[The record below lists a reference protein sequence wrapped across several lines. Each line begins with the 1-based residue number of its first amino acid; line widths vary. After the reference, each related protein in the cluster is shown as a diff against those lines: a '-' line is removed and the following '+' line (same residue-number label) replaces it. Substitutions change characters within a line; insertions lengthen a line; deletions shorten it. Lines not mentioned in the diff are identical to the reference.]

1 MSEQLKWPVD
11 WNLTDL
17 ASVASVTDPHPSHRA
32 PEEDFGG
39 IPFAGIGDLDEY
51 GNLRR
56 NKVRLVSACIYD
68 EHITR
73 YKISSNTIG
82 FGRVASIGK
91 VIDFKEFSEKVT
103 VSPTMAIIEPKNIDK
118 KFLVNVLK
126 TDDIAEQIKLLLT
139 GSTRSSLGISLLREL
154 ELPFPLAPEQQKIA
168 KILTSVDE
176 VIEKTQAQ
184 IDKVKDLKTGM
195 MQELLTQGVGVD
207 GKPHTEFKDSPA
219 GRIPKA
225 WKVAKL
231 ESVAVIQTGA
241 AKSSKLEGDLIEL
254 PYLRVANVQDGYLDL
269 KEIKTIKIPK
279 SKSERFLLR
288 ENDVLVNEGG
298 DFDKL
303 GRGSIWFGQISPCAH
318 QNHVFAVRT
327 NINKLSPS
335 FFNHLSGAE
344 YGKKYYLGCA
354 KQTTNLA
361 SINSTQLKQFPV
373 LLPSIEEQVR
383 ICAMLDSV
391 DLRISKQESKLRHLE
406 SLKKALMQDLLTGKV
421 RVAID

>member
-1 MSEQLKWPVD
+1 MSD
-11 WNLTDL
+11 
-17 ASVASVTDPHPSHRA
+17 RA
-32 PEEDFGG
+32 PEGWNKAPLNKYVTR
-39 IPFAGIGDLDEY
+39 IRTPLDGKPE
-51 GNLRR
+51 NVL
-56 NKVRLVSACIYD
+56 
-68 EHITR
+68 T
-73 YKISSNTIG
+73 ISSTAGWVDQREKWARNMAGESLKKYTCLTRG
-82 FGRVASIGK
+82 ELSYNRGNSKTFPYGCVFKLNRWSSAAVPNVYHSFR
-91 VIDFKEFSEKVT
+91 VIDGKADPDFVQYAFHGGT
-103 VSPTMAIIEPKNIDK
+103 LDYQLRQIITSSARANGLLNITAAD
-118 KFLVNVLK
+118 FFEIELV
-126 TDDIAEQIKLLLT
+126 A
-139 GSTRSSLGISLLREL
+139 
-154 ELPFPLAPEQQKIA
+154 PPLPEQRKIA

-184 IDKVKDLKTGM
+184 IDKLKDLKTGM
-195 MQELLTQGVGVD
+195 MQELLTKGVGVD
-207 GKPHTEFKDSPA
+207 GKPHTEFKDSPV
-219 GRIPKA
+219 GRIPKT

-373 LLPSIEEQVR
+373 LLPSIEEQGR